1 MKPEVPPAGHIPP
14 VLGNGVDL
22 LSSQGLFPQPGP
34 TLLFSAHSSIPALQ
48 AVINALKDFSMAT
61 INLAFP
67 NFQVLY
73 FATLTG
79 FPVKGR
85 VLCPVCF

>member
-1 MKPEVPPAGHIPP
+1 MEPEVPPAGHIPP
-14 VLGNGVDL
+14 VLGE
-22 LSSQGLFPQPGP
+22 QGGSAQQDLFPQPGP
-34 TLLFSAHSSIPALQ
+34 TPLFSAHSSIPALQ

-79 FPVKGR
+79 FPVKGL

>member
-1 MKPEVPPAGHIPP
+1 M
-14 VLGNGVDL
+14 LGFWGGSDQQPWECFFPHPGAM
-22 LSSQGLFPQPGP
+22 SGPTFLFP
-34 TLLFSAHSSIPALQ
+34 AHSSIPALQ

-79 FPVKGR
+79 FPVGGR
-85 VLCPVCF
+85 ALCPVWC